1 MGVRVRLTMSA
12 SRVTNTSVISRGYGE
27 KSELQD
33 LNKILEDPL
42 KEMQDLQESTAEF
55 EKQIAIMEEH
65 AERQVKQRCMKIER
79 HNQTLKTNYR
89 TETNEKDRAQEEQ
102 EELERQLEVLEASKA
117 ANLQAMNEALQDT
130 ERLTIEIENNKLA
143 FPDLRAELAARKKE
157 NAELKKTLKA
167 AEDEFAVAKAEF
179 DKRAAEAEAIGKKHQ
194 GLVDR
199 LYTIETDGR
208 EAEQLHKLVIQR
220 LTNILGD
227 GPGDLDGEW
236 QMLKDALKE
245 EHELELQTLTEEKTL
260 KWRFELNKLEHE
272 IVAAGQRL
280 DDEKNRKR
288 QAEMDLGAMNQERD
302 ELLREL
308 ESLKRQMEEE
318 AADEAYNPNVLD
330 DLIRELEALVRKKEE
345 DIKRMN
351 QSISSLQKQ
360 MDKLETELASL
371 KKRSA
376 EARLALAWEQVF
388 LQKALENITNAEARK
403 VAEEEEAA
411 DTAEGFSGVLSEKK
425 VAIKDL
431 NDSIAELKQ
440 LEMDVAGLRA
450 EIDKYSKLLELVP
463 DPTKGAVMSSG
474 GNKPAAKRRRTT
486 ETTAVEVH
494 VEEVNVSAKSAKKA
508 KTTTITTTKSSAKRS
523 STVTKV
529 AKRTKTSSATPRA
542 LA

>member
-33 LNKILEDPL
+33 LNKILEDSL
-42 KEMQDLQESTAEF
+42 KEMRDLQESTAEF

-102 EELERQLEVLEASKA
+102 EELERQIEVLEASKA
-117 ANLQAMNEALQDT
+117 ANLEAMNLALQDT

-260 KWRFELNKLEHE
+260 KWRFELNKLDHE
-272 IVAAGQRL
+272 IAAAGVRL
-280 DDEKNRKR
+280 EAARDRKR
-288 QAEMDLGAMNQERD
+288 QADMGLGGMHQEVE
-302 ELLREL
+302 ELKREL
-308 ESLKRQMEEE
+308 ESLRLQMEQE

-330 DLIRELEALVRKKEE
+330 DLIRELEALVARKEQ
-345 DIKRMN
+345 DIKRTN
-351 QSISSLQKQ
+351 SQIAQLLKQ
-360 MDKLETELASL
+360 IEKLELELAEL
-371 KKRSA
+371 KKKSA
-376 EARLALAWEQVF
+376 EARLAPAWEQVL
-388 LQKALENITNAEARK
+388 LQKALENVKNADARK
-403 VAEEEEAA
+403 VAEEDAA
-411 DTAEGFSGVLSEKK
+411 DGAGKLSTVIEEKK
-425 VAIKDL
+425 INIKDL

-450 EIDKYSKLLELVP
+450 EIDKYTKLLESVP
-463 DPTKGAVMSSG
+463 DPTKGSG
-474 GNKPAAKRRRTT
+474 TPKGGKRRRTEGT
-486 ETTAVEVH
+486 VEVEATVT
-494 VEEVNVSAKSAKKA
+494 VESGGASS
-508 KTTTITTTKSSAKRS
+508 KTT
-523 STVTKV
+523 
-529 AKRTKTSSATPRA
+529 KRTKTTTTTTTSRTSSRGVKTPA
-542 LA
+542 AKAKA

>member
-1 MGVRVRLTMSA
+1 MSA

-27 KSELQD
+27 KTELQD
-33 LNKILEDPL
+33 LNKILEDSL

-79 HNQTLKTNYR
+79 HNQTLKTNQR

-102 EELERQLEVLEASKA
+102 EELERQIEVLEASKA

-143 FPDLRAELAARKKE
+143 FPDLRAELAARKKD

-167 AEDEFAVAKAEF
+167 AESEFAVAKTEF

-220 LTNILGD
+220 LTNILGE

-260 KWRFELNKLEHE
+260 KWRFELNKLDHE
-272 IVAAGQRL
+272 IAAAGVRL
-280 DDEKNRKR
+280 EAARDRKR
-288 QAEMDLGAMNQERD
+288 QADMDLGGMHQEVE
-302 ELLREL
+302 ELKREL
-308 ESLKRQMEEE
+308 ENLRLQVEQE

-330 DLIRELEALVRKKEE
+330 DLIRELEALVARKEQ
-345 DIKRMN
+345 DIKRINSQIAQLMK
-351 QSISSLQKQ
+351 QIEKLQG
-360 MDKLETELASL
+360 ELAEL
-371 KKRSA
+371 KMKSA
-376 EARLALAWEQVF
+376 EARLALAWEQVL
-388 LQKALENITNAEARK
+388 LQKALENVKNAEARK
-403 VAEEEEAA
+403 VAEEEDAA
-411 DTAEGFSGVLSEKK
+411 DGAGRLSVVIDEKK
-425 VAIKDL
+425 ANIKDL

-450 EIDKYSKLLELVP
+450 EIDKYTKLLEMVP
-463 DPTKGAVMSSG
+463 DPTKGSTPKG
-474 GNKPAAKRRRTT
+474 GGKRRRTEGT
-486 ETTAVEVH
+486 EVEAVATVT
-494 VEEVNVSAKSAKKA
+494 VESGGGSSKVTKRS
-508 KTTTITTTKSSAKRS
+508 KTTTT
-523 STVTKV
+523 TVTKTSAV
-529 AKRTKTSSATPRA
+529 KSSRKTKASATKASATKASAPGTPRA
-542 LA
+542 LARLQD

>member
-33 LNKILEDPL
+33 LNKILEDSL

-117 ANLQAMNEALQDT
+117 ANLRAMNEALQDT
-130 ERLTIEIENNKLA
+130 DRLTIEIENNKLA
-143 FPDLRAELAARKKE
+143 FPDL
-157 NAELKKTLKA
+157 
-167 AEDEFAVAKAEF
+167 KAEF

-260 KWRFELNKLEHE
+260 KWRFELNKLDHE
-272 IVAAGQRL
+272 IAAAGVRL
-280 DDEKNRKR
+280 EAARDRKR
-288 QAEMDLGAMNQERD
+288 QADMDLGGMHQEVE
-302 ELLREL
+302 ELKREL
-308 ESLKRQMEEE
+308 ESLRLQMEQE

-330 DLIRELEALVRKKEE
+330 DLIRELEALVARKEQ
-345 DIKRMN
+345 DIKRTN
-351 QSISSLQKQ
+351 SQIAQLLKQ
-360 MDKLETELASL
+360 IEKLELELAEL
-371 KKRSA
+371 KKKSA
-376 EARLALAWEQVF
+376 EARLALAWEQVL
-388 LQKALENITNAEARK
+388 LQKALENVKNADARK
-403 VAEEEEAA
+403 VAEEEDAA
-411 DTAEGFSGVLSEKK
+411 DGAGKLSTVIEEKK
-425 VAIKDL
+425 INIKDL

-450 EIDKYSKLLELVP
+450 EIDKYTKLLESVP
-463 DPTKGAVMSSG
+463 DPTKGSG
-474 GNKPAAKRRRTT
+474 TPKGGKRRRTEGT
-486 ETTAVEVH
+486 VEVEATVT
-494 VEEVNVSAKSAKKA
+494 VESGGASS
-508 KTTTITTTKSSAKRS
+508 KTT
-523 STVTKV
+523 
-529 AKRTKTSSATPRA
+529 KRTKTTTTTTTSRTSSRGVKTPAAKAKAAGGTPRA
-542 LA
+542 LARLQD

>member
-1 MGVRVRLTMSA
+1 MSA
-12 SRVTNTSVISRGYGE
+12 SRVTASSVISRGYGE
-27 KSELQD
+27 KTELQD
-33 LNKILEDPL
+33 LNKILEDSL

-55 EKQIAIMEEH
+55 EKQIQVMEEH

-79 HNQTLKTNYR
+79 HNSALKTQVR
-89 TETNEKDRAQEEQ
+89 TDGNDRERLVEEK
-102 EELERQLEVLEASKA
+102 EELERQIEAI
-117 ANLQAMNEALQDT
+117 EAKRNADVRAISDAVSDT
-130 ERLTIEIENNKLA
+130 ERLTLEIEQQTKC
-143 FPDLRAELAARKKE
+143 FPDLRAELAARKKD

-167 AEDEFAVAKAEF
+167 AEQEFAAAKAEF
-179 DKRAAEAEAIGKKHQ
+179 DKHAAEAEQIGKKHQ
-194 GLVDR
+194 GFTDR
-199 LYTIETDGR
+199 LYTLSSDGK
-208 EAEQLHKLVIQR
+208 EAMALHRLVIQR
-220 LTNILGD
+220 LENILGD
-227 GPGDLDGEW
+227 GPGDLDSEW

-330 DLIRELEALVRKKEE
+330 DLIRELEAMVRKKEE
-345 DIKRMN
+345 DIKRVN
-351 QSISSLQKQ
+351 KSISSLQSQ
-360 MDKLETELASL
+360 MDKLEIELAAL

-376 EARLALAWEQVF
+376 EARLALAWEQVY

-403 VAEEEEAA
+403 GAEEEEAA
-411 DTAEGFSGVLSEKK
+411 DTAEGLSGVVSEKK

-431 NDSIAELKQ
+431 NNSIAELKQ

-486 ETTAVEVH
+486 ETTSVEVHH
-494 VEEVNVSAKSAKKA
+494 VEEVTVAKSAKKA
-508 KTTTITTTKSSAKRS
+508 KTTTTTTTKASAKRS

-542 LA
+542 LARLQD

>member
-33 LNKILEDPL
+33 LNKILEDSL

-130 ERLTIEIENNKLA
+130 ERLTIKN
-143 FPDLRAELAARKKE
+143 E

-260 KWRFELNKLEHE
+260 KWRFELNKLDHE
-272 IVAAGQRL
+272 IAAAGVRL
-280 DDEKNRKR
+280 EAARDRKR
-288 QAEMDLGAMNQERD
+288 QADMDLGGMHQEVE
-302 ELLREL
+302 ELKREL
-308 ESLKRQMEEE
+308 ESLRLQMEQE

-330 DLIRELEALVRKKEE
+330 DLIRELEALVARKEQ
-345 DIKRMN
+345 DIKRTN
-351 QSISSLQKQ
+351 SQIAQLLKQ
-360 MDKLETELASL
+360 IEKLELELAEL
-371 KKRSA
+371 KKKSA
-376 EARLALAWEQVF
+376 EARLALAWEQVL
-388 LQKALENITNAEARK
+388 LQKALENVKNADARK
-403 VAEEEEAA
+403 VAEEEDAA
-411 DTAEGFSGVLSEKK
+411 DGAGKLSTVIEEKK
-425 VAIKDL
+425 INIKDL

-440 LEMDVAGLRA
+440 LEMDVAGL
-450 EIDKYSKLLELVP
+450 
-463 DPTKGAVMSSG
+463 
-474 GNKPAAKRRRTT
+474 
-486 ETTAVEVH
+486 
-494 VEEVNVSAKSAKKA
+494 
-508 KTTTITTTKSSAKRS
+508 
-523 STVTKV
+523 
-529 AKRTKTSSATPRA
+529 
-542 LA
+542 

>member
-1 MGVRVRLTMSA
+1 MGVGEQLTMSA
-12 SRVTNTSVISRGYGE
+12 SRVTASSVISRGYGE

-33 LNKILEDPL
+33 LNKILEDSL
-42 KEMQDLQESTAEF
+42 MEMQDLQESTAEF

-102 EELERQLEVLEASKA
+102 EELERQLEGV
-117 ANLQAMNEALQDT
+117 EALQDT

-260 KWRFELNKLEHE
+260 KWRFELNKLDHE
-272 IVAAGQRL
+272 IAAAGVRL
-280 DDEKNRKR
+280 EAARDRKR
-288 QAEMDLGAMNQERD
+288 QADMDLGGMHQEVE
-302 ELLREL
+302 ELKREL
-308 ESLKRQMEEE
+308 ESLRLQMEQE

-330 DLIRELEALVRKKEE
+330 DLIRELEALVARKEQ
-345 DIKRMN
+345 DIKRTN
-351 QSISSLQKQ
+351 SQIAQLLKQ
-360 MDKLETELASL
+360 IEKLELELAEL
-371 KKRSA
+371 KKKSA
-376 EARLALAWEQVF
+376 EARLALAWEQVL
-388 LQKALENITNAEARK
+388 LQKALENVKNADARK
-403 VAEEEEAA
+403 VAEEEDAA
-411 DTAEGFSGVLSEKK
+411 DGAGKLSTVIEEKK
-425 VAIKDL
+425 INIKDL

-450 EIDKYSKLLELVP
+450 EIDKYTKLLE
-463 DPTKGAVMSSG
+463 S
-474 GNKPAAKRRRTT
+474 
-486 ETTAVEVH
+486 
-494 VEEVNVSAKSAKKA
+494 
-508 KTTTITTTKSSAKRS
+508 
-523 STVTKV
+523 
-529 AKRTKTSSATPRA
+529 
-542 LA
+542 